1 MPDVPK
7 MADWQAAAERVTMAR
22 SNIVMD
28 LGESDEGRAGVISLL
43 ATCMLIA
50 IPIHFNIIRYLR

>member
-1 MPDVPK
+1 
-7 MADWQAAAERVTMAR
+7 MAR

>member
-1 MPDVPK
+1 MGDQMVAK
-7 MADWQAAAERVTMAR
+7 
-22 SNIVMD
+22 SHIVMD

-43 ATCMLIA
+43 ATCIFVA